1 MYGGGNS
8 ACFRIEMTPRM
19 HNSAMVLPTQTPA
32 GGCCHNR
39 ISQVD
44 ARLTTHRTSSTPCF
58 PSPCPLVPS
67 SGSDVHPPTTLSHD
81 NTPDQPPLFKKFS
94 SFYDD
99 DDDAQTVDYH
109 RTMHQILDSL
119 KSEMTLDGLVGAV
132 VLSDGADD
140 TSALV
145 ESESQR
151 HTVPAEEQQQ
161 SMPSISPTPMS
172 ELASASSAPVQP
184 DNSIA
189 LSLNSSS
196 RHLTRTANSYINLSW
211 NSSEVAERYRLHL
224 GVDVLEKR
232 HSTQL
237 RWIESNILAFF
248 PIGHRK
254 SRSPSSNNSR

>member
-1 MYGGGNS
+1 MEWRNAQQPAATSVYVRRQGFCLLSGRNDTTDVQL
-8 ACFRIEMTPRM
+8 RIGASNPDTGRRLLSQPY
-19 HNSAMVLPTQTPA
+19 LPSRRA
-32 GGCCHNR
+32 
-39 ISQVD
+39 VD
-44 ARLTTHRTSSTPCF
+44 NHRTSSSPCF
-58 PSPCPLVPS
+58 PSPCPLIPS
-67 SGSDVHPPTTLSHD
+67 SGSDVYPPTTSSHD
-81 NTPDQPPLFKKFS
+81 NTPDQAPLFKRFS

-145 ESESQR
+145 EFESQR
-151 HTVPAEEQQQ
+151 HTVPAGEEQQ

-196 RHLTRTANSYINLSW
+196 RIS
-211 NSSEVAERYRLHL
+211 
-224 GVDVLEKR
+224 
-232 HSTQL
+232 
-237 RWIESNILAFF
+237 
-248 PIGHRK
+248 
-254 SRSPSSNNSR
+254 